1 MNMLWAGVLAGMVVS
16 AFAPG
21 WVKGITIIVAALLS
35 GLLVRVHPAHHLH
48 LVVPLWLIAL
58 AGVIFGLWS
67 WHYGRLRDYNTLARP
82 NSAAAGA
89 RSVESANGDGE
100 IRRSINRQAQRQ
112 PVEAGDMVT
121 EITPTT
127 NTNGLGHCNSATGT
141 RSTLS

>member
-1 MNMLWAGVLAGMVVS
+1 MGERHNHNRGG
-16 AFAPG
+16 
-21 WVKGITIIVAALLS
+21 LLS